1 MNTVTLIDLD
11 DASAS
16 SGNSLLSVVAQL
28 SLSLGVACAG
38 ALLGG
43 FTAEIGN
50 DGVSTVL
57 GAFQLT
63 FVTVGIM
70 AMLAATI
77 FFAAVER
84 RRTARQTSGT
94 AHRAL
99 GRMAMGL
106 IHCATFCFAGQ
117 SRDHHRHR
125 F

>member
-43 FTAEIGN
+43 FTATGSA
-50 DGVSTVL
+50 DGVETSS

-63 FVTVGIM
+63 F
-70 AMLAATI
+70 LTI
-77 FFAAVER
+77 
-84 RRTARQTSGT
+84 GT
-94 AHRAL
+94 AWRCWPQRSL
-99 GRMAMGL
+99 QL
-106 IHCATFCFAGQ
+106 SKWTGQ
-117 SRDHHRHR
+117 VCPSKSGMNTSEP
-125 F
+125 

>member
-11 DASAS
+11 DKAAS

-43 FTAEIGN
+43 FTAAIGN
-50 DGVSTVL
+50 DGVETVL

-63 FVTVGIM
+63 FLTVGIM

-77 FFAAVER
+77 FLQLSPQDGR
-84 RRTARQTSGT
+84 RARVVQEQ
-94 AHRAL
+94 H
-99 GRMAMGL
+99 
-106 IHCATFCFAGQ
+106 IEH
-117 SRDHHRHR
+117 
-125 F
+125 